1 MNTTAITPALASV
14 IILKIQDFARRP
26 VADQVKLKARLESL
40 VGSAIK
46 PLPVAARIVLD
57 TFDGL
62 AVVVSARPRAALA
75 LAVRSL
81 AAADIPLCIGVN
93 HGPVKPV
100 IDALRGPGVVGDALA
115 SGLTLANAA
124 TPGRLVASRSFR
136 EALKA
141 DSPARVADLRAAGT
155 FTDANL
161 RAHELFT
168 FDRRAARARGG
179 RVFAHGTHANAAIIG
194 TGFGARFARHAYQTP
209 PPPPVQPPGV
219 LRPIQ
224 PRGEVY
230 VDGVWQGTSPPLTHV
245 EVDPGPH
252 TIEVRNRPSP
262 PLRLEVSLGSGQG
275 MTITHTFAAP
285 PPARKSAPKS
295 ATKRPEKKVEKKP
308 EEPRR
313 KTPRDYWREFRRDI
327 GF

>member
-1 MNTTAITPALASV
+1 MNTTANAPALASV
-14 IILKIQDFARRP
+14 IILKIPDFARRP
-26 VADQVKLKARLESL
+26 VADQVKLKSRLESL

-62 AVVVSARPRAALA
+62 AVVVPARPRAALA
-75 LAVRSL
+75 LAARSL

-115 SGLTLANAA
+115 SGLTLASAA
-124 TPGRLVASRSFR
+124 TPGSVVVSRTFR

-141 DSPARVADLRAAGT
+141 DSPARAADLRAAGT

-168 FDRRAARARGG
+168 LDRRAARGRGW
-179 RVFAHGTHANAAIIG
+179 RLFAAGTFAIAAIIG
-194 TGFGARFARHAYQTP
+194 TGFGARLMRLAHE
-209 PPPPVQPPGV
+209 PPPVRPAVV
-219 LRPIQ
+219 LLQIQ

-230 VDGVWQGTSPPLTHV
+230 VDGVLQGTSPPLTLV
-245 EVDPGPH
+245 EIDPGPH

-262 PLRLEVSLGSGQG
+262 PLRLEVSLGPGQG

-285 PPARKSAPKS
+285 PPAPKGAPKS
-295 ATKRPEKKVEKKP
+295 AVKRPEKKVEKKP

-313 KTPRDYWREFRRDI
+313 KTPGDYWRQFRRDI

>member
-1 MNTTAITPALASV
+1 MTADTPALASV
-14 IILKIQDFARRP
+14 VVLKLHEFPRKP
-26 VADQVKLKARLESL
+26 VAEQVKLKSRLESL
-40 VGSAIK
+40 VGSAIR
-46 PLPVAARIVLD
+46 PLPLAARIVLD

-62 AVVVSARPRAALA
+62 AVVVPARPRAALA

-81 AAADIPLCIGVN
+81 AAADIPLCVGVN

-124 TPGRLVASRSFR
+124 PPGRLVASRSFR

-141 DSPARVADLRAAGT
+141 DSPARAADLRPAGT
-155 FTDANL
+155 YTDANL

-168 FDRRAARARGG
+168 FDRRPARAR
-179 RVFAHGTHANAAIIG
+179 RWRRFAFGTLAIAAIIG
-194 TGFGARFARHAYQTP
+194 TGFGARLMRLAHE
-209 PPPPVQPPGV
+209 PPPVRPAVV
-219 LRPIQ
+219 LLQIQ

-285 PPARKSAPKS
+285 PPAPKSAPKS
-295 ATKRPEKKVEKKP
+295 AAKRPEKKVEKKKP

-313 KTPRDYWREFRRDI
+313 KTPGDYWREFRRDI

>member
-1 MNTTAITPALASV
+1 MNTTANAPALASV
-14 IILKIQDFARRP
+14 IILKIPDFARRP
-26 VADQVKLKARLESL
+26 VADQVKLKSRLESL

-62 AVVVSARPRAALA
+62 AVVVPARPRAALA
-75 LAVRSL
+75 LAARSL

-100 IDALRGPGVVGDALA
+100 TDALRGPGVVGDAIA

-141 DSPARVADLRAAGT
+141 DSPARAADLRAAGT

-168 FDRRAARARGG
+168 FDRRAARAR
-179 RVFAHGTHANAAIIG
+179 RWRLFALGTLTIAAIVG
-194 TGFGARFARHAYQTP
+194 TGFGARFARLAYEPP
-209 PPPPVQPPGV
+209 PPPPVKPAVILLQ
-219 LRPIQ
+219 IQ
-224 PRGEVY
+224 PRGDVFI
-230 VDGVWQGTSPPLTHV
+230 DGVWQGASPPLTQI

-262 PLRLEVSLGSGQG
+262 PLVLEVSLGPGQG
-275 MTITHTFAAP
+275 MTITHTFTAP
-285 PPARKSAPKS
+285 PPAPKSAPKS
-295 ATKRPEKKVEKKP
+295 AAKRPEKKAEKKP